1 MMDKLNFDTLAV
13 RDGSLRT
20 EFNEHSAALSLTSS
34 FCSASAAEAVES
46 SVTRVAFASSI

>member
-20 EFNEHSAALSLTSS
+20 EFNEHTEALFFDLKLL
-34 FCSASAAEAVES
+34 FC
-46 SVTRVAFASSI
+46 